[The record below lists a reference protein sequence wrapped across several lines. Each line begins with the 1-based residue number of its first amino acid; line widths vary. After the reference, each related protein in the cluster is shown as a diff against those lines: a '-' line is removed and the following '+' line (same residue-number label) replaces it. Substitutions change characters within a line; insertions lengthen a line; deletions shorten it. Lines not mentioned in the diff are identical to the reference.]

1 MLPVEVSLNV
11 MDTNPDSFVYRFSR
25 GSAGDLIRSTT
36 CGVGSL
42 FTHNRSLSYT
52 APAETKFLSSIWLRC
67 PYLCEP
73 NSKAANLIFYSAFEP
88 IYLLLPLIGFIIG
101 MFGAMLGG
109 GGGFFFLPV
118 LTLIVGAPPHLA
130 VATSLAATLPIC
142 IVGSLGHYRKGNIDV
157 KTGALFVGA
166 GIVGA
171 FAGAAITGLLSP
183 EQLKVSFG
191 IYAVLIALNMS
202 YSTWKKKRAEANGVE
217 QKDAKQVLKIT
228 KGSFFGLSAGLI
240 AGTFG
245 TSGTAAVI
253 AGLFAMRLP
262 VKMVVGTSLLVV
274 LVNTFFAVGAH
285 FLVGQIDLTL
295 VWFLT
300 GGSVIGAIA
309 GTKLLSRANVERS
322 ENNIRYLYALVMIAI
337 GVLMMISK

>member
-1 MLPVEVSLNV
+1 M
-11 MDTNPDSFVYRFSR
+11 
-25 GSAGDLIRSTT
+25 
-36 CGVGSL
+36 
-42 FTHNRSLSYT
+42 
-52 APAETKFLSSIWLRC
+52 
-67 PYLCEP
+67 
-73 NSKAANLIFYSAFEP
+73 IFHSAFEP

-157 KTGALFVGA
+157 KTGAVFVVA

-183 EQLKVSFG
+183 KQLKVSFG

-202 YSTWKKKRAEANGVE
+202 YSTWKKKRVEANGVE
-217 QKDAKQVLKIT
+217 QKDAQKVLKIT

-245 TSGTAAVI
+245 TSGTAPVI

-322 ENNIRYLYALVMIAI
+322 ENNIRYLYAVVMIAI